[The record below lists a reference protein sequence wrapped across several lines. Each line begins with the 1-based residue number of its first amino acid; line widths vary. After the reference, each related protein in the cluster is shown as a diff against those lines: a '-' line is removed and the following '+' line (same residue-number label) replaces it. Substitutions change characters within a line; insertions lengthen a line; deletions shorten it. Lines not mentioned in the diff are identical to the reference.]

1 MKVSLGAATIALPLP
16 AWVICTY
23 DQHGRANAMTAS
35 WTGVCCS
42 VPPCLYFSAR
52 ESRYTYEC
60 VSARRAFTV
69 NIPSAT
75 QAAQT
80 DFLGI
85 ASGRKVDKL
94 ARAGLTTVPG
104 KHVDAPAIV
113 EFPLTLECR
122 LAQQL
127 DLGSHTMFIGEILD
141 VQCFEELLNADGKLD
156 GAKIRAF
163 TYCPADSTY
172 YATGPALG
180 GGYQLGRA
188 LLPESGADQSG

>member
-1 MKVSLGAATIALPLP
+1 MKISLGAATIALPLP

-23 DQHGRANAMTAS
+23 DQNGRANAMTAA

-42 VPPCLYFSAR
+42 IPPCVYFSSR

-60 VSARRAFTV
+60 VTARRAFTV

-85 ASGRKVDKL
+85 VSGRKLDKL
-94 ARAGLTTVPG
+94 GQAGLTAVRG
-104 KHVDAPAIV
+104 QHVDAPAIA

-122 LAQQL
+122 LAQQSE
-127 DLGSHTMFIGEILD
+127 LGSHTMFIGEIVD
-141 VQCFEELLNADGKLD
+141 VQCAEELLNADGKLD
-156 GAKIRAF
+156 GAKLQAF
-163 TYCPADSTY
+163 TYCPADGTY

-180 GGYQLGRA
+180 SGYQLGRHLIPGDDA
-188 LLPESGADQSG
+188 EK